1 MAKLRIEGREYPA
14 VDHRGAT
21 LLHLVEL
28 REHTRKL
35 LEVPLGMGRLDELS
49 RMAREQGR
57 RRTQL
62 EAAHAAAVE
71 GGEPAA
77 VLEDL
82 AEQLREVKAAQ
93 ADDGLLGLA
102 IIVFLT
108 RRKAGDRV
116 TFAQA
121 TNVDVDLIEWVPEDS
136 DEQPVAPSDDDVPDD
151 PFGPG
156 AAPDPTVPGRGSPA
170 TPDDDPARLEA
181 PTTRTRK
188 GRKGGR
194 STTSARR

>member
-28 REHTRKL
+28 REHTRRL

-62 EAAHAAAVE
+62 EAAYAVAVE

-136 DEQPVAPSDDDVPDD
+136 DEQPVAPSDDELPDD

-156 AAPDPTVPGRGSPA
+156 AAPDPTVPGHGSPA
-170 TPDDDPARLEA
+170 TPDDDRDPLEA
-181 PTTRTRK
+181 PTRK
-188 GRKGGR
+188 GRTRKGGR